1 MAINESPFSPVL
13 SITIDKTPPPIPDV
27 KVELASS
34 TDFGKP
40 KITFSS
46 ANSNISHYTVN
57 INGEDKGIQT
67 SPYNPVFT
75 PLSINTIIITAYDI
89 AGNSSSRTV
98 KYPPVVNITASTIYS
113 NSVINDSNFVI
124 SEPIG
129 AYISSSTITASN
141 PGDIDI
147 LGMTCNGLSY
157 STFFSSPKQIPDT
170 GIVCSGFTISTTTT
184 ITVTATLRPE
194 DGGTTGSNT
203 QYYKIDTTKP
213 SQD

>member
-46 ANSNISHYTVN
+46 ADSNISHYTVN

-113 NSVINDSNFVI
+113 NSVINDSDLSMGPAFNVKVSF
-124 SEPIG
+124 SKEMIG
-129 AYISSSTITASN
+129 TEKFSFSDLSITNASVGSCSSTNNIDFICPITPNSS
-141 PGDIDI
+141 GDI
-147 LGMTCNGLSY
+147 
-157 STFFSSPKQIPDT
+157 
-170 GIVCSGFTISTTTT
+170 TIQVGANS
-184 ITVTATLRPE
+184 V
-194 DGGTTGSNT
+194 
-203 QYYKIDTTKP
+203 
-213 SQD
+213 